1 MRPNQ
6 QNTNRAPAQVTRIAA
21 EGPRAPLK
29 EASLTTRTDEALK
42 WSGELERHLCAIH
55 ANLFGPR
62 AGDPELTELSTI
74 EEKIAALGLR
84 LACLCGFAA
93 TIAQRIENN

>member
-1 MRPNQ
+1 MKLKQ
-6 QNTNRAPAQVTRIAA
+6 QTTNRLPSQVTRIAA

-42 WSGELERHLCAIH
+42 WSGELEKHLAGIH
-55 ANLFGPR
+55 TNLFGPR
-62 AGDPELTELSTI
+62 CGDPEPCEFNTI
-74 EEKIAALGLR
+74 EEKIAGLGLR

-93 TIAQRIENN
+93 TIAQRIENK

>member
-1 MRPNQ
+1 MQRNQ
-6 QNTNRAPAQVTRIAA
+6 QTTNRVPAQVTRNAA

-55 ANLFGPR
+55 VNLFGPR
-62 AGDPELTELSTI
+62 AGDPELSEISTI
-74 EEKIAALGLR
+74 EEKIAAIGLR
-84 LACLCGFAA
+84 LAYLCGFAA
-93 TIAQRIENN
+93 TIAQRIENE